1 MEWLETLRAT
11 PAVAHW
17 LRAFGRFGSRLGAQF
32 AAAITYFS
40 VLSMVPILM
49 VAFAVI
55 GLTVTVF
62 FPDILE
68 TIRTAITDAVASDA
82 SLGEQMTAL
91 VDQAFNSWQ
100 AVGTVGLLS
109 AIWAGSAWVSHT
121 RNAVRAMVRD
131 DFDDISAEPHPVL
144 AVVQNIGL
152 LFALLLLLGVTA
164 AMSTVATTARGLIRD
179 TLNLPDTALTGWLLS
194 LIPIAGTLLAGF
206 LLFAFIYRVFPAG
219 KMPTKPWLQ
228 ASALGALGMAV
239 LQFSTGLILA
249 AFASNAAA
257 AVFGSV
263 IVLMLFFNLFA
274 TLVLLLAAWIGT
286 REVGAATT
294 EDAVAFAEATAQ
306 RGPTGYASKVLL
318 ATLNEDTSDRVPQE
332 VAVRATRVGVGLGA
346 LIGTAAAGL
355 AATVAAVV
363 SGRRDRKR

>member
-1 MEWLETLRAT
+1 MEWLEKVRTN

-49 VAFAVI
+49 VAFAVV

-62 FPDILE
+62 FPDILD
-68 TIRTAITDAVASDA
+68 TIRAAITDAVASDA
-82 SLGEQMTAL
+82 SLGQQMTAL

-100 AVGTVGLLS
+100 AVGMVGLLS
-109 AIWAGSAWVSHT
+109 AVWAGSVWVSHT
-121 RNAVRAMVRD
+121 RNAVRAMVRE
-131 DFDDISAEPHPVL
+131 DFDDISAEPHPVV
-144 AVVQNIGL
+144 AVVQNIAL

-179 TLNLPDTALTGWLLS
+179 TLDLPDGALTGWLLS
-194 LIPIAGTLLAGF
+194 LVPIAGTLLAGF

-219 KMPTKPWLQ
+219 KLPTKPWLQ
-228 ASALGALGMAV
+228 ASLLGAVGMAV
-239 LQFSTGLILA
+239 LQFGTGALIA
-249 AFASNAAA
+249 SFANNAAA

-274 TLVLLLAAWIGT
+274 TLVLVIAAWIGT
-286 REVGAATT
+286 RDAGGAT
-294 EDAVAFAEATAQ
+294 EEAVTFAEATAR

-318 ATLNEDTSDRVPQE
+318 AKLNEDTTDRVPQE

-346 LIGTAAAGL
+346 VIGTAAAGL

-363 SGRRDRKR
+363 SGRRDRSR